1 MSKTNKSQY
10 VVSAETTDELEQLQQ
25 ELEALRRTR
34 ASVNALERMAACLKQ
49 NIQIAI
55 KNTDT
60 LSDLNQGWEIFF
72 TGKK

>member
-1 MSKTNKSQY
+1 
-10 VVSAETTDELEQLQQ
+10 ELKQLQQ

-34 ASVNALERMAACLKQ
+34 ASVRALERMAACARQ

-60 LSDLNQGWEIFF
+60 LSDLNQGWQIFF